1 MGRYLRVGR
10 VERSNGMT
18 KVIVDD
24 VLSAKLNGLREQVQ
38 LCDATGQFLPESVYL
53 ELLSASD
60 DMRATDDELDRR
72 RREPARPLTENW
84 NSLGR
89 Q

>member
-1 MGRYLRVGR
+1 
-10 VERSNGMT
+10 MT

-38 LCDATGQFLPESVYL
+38 LCDATGRALGQFLPESVYL

-60 DMRATDDELDRR
+60 DMRVTDDELDRR
-72 RREPARPLTENW
+72 RREPARPLAEIW